1 MEKRIKITLE
11 EIKEY
16 ARALHCPTRWRII
29 HMLGKGRRS
38 TKEIREGLEKVC
50 GSTGKHKQNLYYHL
64 SELSSASI
72 IEVADYREEGG
83 GAPEK
88 VWRLAVEEIT
98 IDLLGGELE
107 NECRNRE
114 TEGEEG

>member
-64 SELSSASI
+64 SELRDAGL
-72 IEVADYREEGG
+72 IEVSDYVEEGK

-88 VWRLAVEEIT
+88 VWKLAREKIE
-98 IDLLGGELE
+98 IDLVDYGE
-107 NECRNRE
+107 
-114 TEGEEG
+114 